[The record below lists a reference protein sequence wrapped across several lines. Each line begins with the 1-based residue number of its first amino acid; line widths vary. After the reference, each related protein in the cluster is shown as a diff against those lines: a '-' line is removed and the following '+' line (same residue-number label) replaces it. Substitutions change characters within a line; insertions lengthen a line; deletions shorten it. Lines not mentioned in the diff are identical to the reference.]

1 MSPLT
6 WSVKRG
12 MVIAAI
18 RQALHE
24 TGENAFLESR
34 RVVPVNTGELKSSGS
49 IQQIAEGVI
58 INYSKE
64 YASVV
69 ERGWEG
75 GRVWT
80 SAYRKSDGV
89 YVKGHYKNQSPREGR
104 HFIENSLNKFF
115 VRGLSNK
122 TPFQE
127 SIIIELKKGF
137 VGNKVT
143 EI

>member
-1 MSPLT
+1 MNLLS
-6 WSVKRG
+6 WSIKRA
-12 MVIAAI
+12 MVVSAL
-18 RQALHE
+18 RQALHD
-24 TGENAFLESR
+24 TGEIAFLESR
-34 RVVPVNTGELKSSGS
+34 KVVPVDTGALRGSGS
-49 IQQIAEGVI
+49 IQTIGEGII

-64 YASVV
+64 YASHI

-80 SAYRKSDGV
+80 SSFTRASGATVR
-89 YVKGHYKNQSPREGR
+89 GHYKNQSPREGR
-104 HFIENSLNKFF
+104 HFIEQSLKKFF
-115 VRGLSNK
+115 VRGLRNK